1 MNELSKNAQVPQ
13 CDKTAVSSNSIYG
26 YALEIRS
33 INYNGNWFRHY
44 NHKLYRTEDCA
55 RDAIYQMKDFKF
67 YDGFEWRVVPL
78 YCH

>member
-1 MNELSKNAQVPQ
+1 MKLNFKLSLKPPFIIH
-13 CDKTAVSSNSIYG
+13 DVSGSIYG

-67 YDGFEWRVVPL
+67 YEGFEWRVVPL
-78 YCH
+78 NCP